1 MKLVVAIL
9 IGVAIIVYAYAFSWH
24 DYCIDK
30 KYPNGAGG
38 IACTNEPQIENWWKG
53 S

>member
-1 MKLVVAIL
+1 MKIVLTIL
-9 IGVAIIVYAYAFSWH
+9 IIGLIVYAYAFSWH

-30 KYPNGAGG
+30 KSRSGAVH
-38 IACTNEPQIENWWKG
+38 IACHYEPQVEEWLKG